1 MKSTI
6 RIEPPNGFVL
16 VADDLRTADVPYFPS
31 SPVRL
36 AATSSC
42 IAVGCIVQEETE
54 ITVGPVGEISPD
66 GEPALDQMLETKRKR
81 LSIWTLHNDK
91 VLEVSVPSTSTRV
104 RIWGNRLREPDK
116 VLIALG

>member
-6 RIEPPNGFVL
+6 RIDPPNGFVL

-31 SPVRL
+31 SPERL

-42 IAVGCIVQEETE
+42 IALGCIVQEETE
-54 ITVGPVGEISPD
+54 ITVAPASEVSPD
-66 GEPALDQMLETKRKR
+66 TEPVLDQMLETKRKR
-81 LSIWTLHNDK
+81 LSIWNLYNEK

-104 RIWGNRLREPDK
+104 RIWGNRPREPDR
-116 VLIALG
+116 VLVGLG